1 MQTGISSE
9 IDIAGRRVGPSH
21 PVYVVAEVSA
31 NHHHHYDQTVELLKA
46 AKAAGADA
54 VKMQTYTP
62 DTLTLRS
69 DDKCFRVE
77 TNTPWPGRTL
87 YDLYNEAHMP
97 WKWQPEFKRIANEL
111 GLAFFSSAFDASAVD
126 FLEELEVP
134 VHKIASFELVDIPL
148 IRKMASTGKPLIL
161 STGMATLVEIEEA
174 VQAARRA
181 GAAQIALLKCTSA
194 YPAPPREMHLRTIPQ
209 LQQAFQVP
217 VGLSDHTLSI
227 AVPVAAVAL
236 GGCIVEKHLT
246 LSRAGGGPDSSF
258 SLEPQEFCAMVDAV
272 RIAEQALGEVHY
284 GTSEQESESRVFRR
298 SLFVVKD
305 VTVGEVFTQETVRSI
320 RPGHGLHPR
329 HLDDIIGRRAKT
341 NIVCGTP
348 LRWDLIET

>member
-77 TNTPWPGRTL
+77 TNTPWAGRTL

-217 VGLSDHTLSI
+217 VGLSDHTLGI

-305 VTVGEVFTQETVRSI
+305 MIVGEVFTQEAVRSI
-320 RPGHGLHPR
+320 RPGYGLHPR
-329 HLDDIIGRRAKT
+329 HLDDIIGCRAKT